1 MVPRRIGAQRAEG
14 RLTAWYIYRGGDEK
28 GDLHARFDHDAAPLA
43 GRPEFEIQVGLAVPL
58 LDPGADGLP
67 REGELDALDAIERIV
82 VEEAGDRAVL
92 VGVIST
98 GGVREFVLYTGDG
111 QWLEEFQRSVSAAV
125 ETHEIQMMARRD
137 PAWLVYRAFVKT

>member
-1 MVPRRIGAQRAEG
+1 M
-14 RLTAWYIYRGGDEK
+14 TAWYIYRGGDAHGE
-28 GDLHARFDHDAAPLA
+28 LHARFDHDARSLA

-58 LDPGADGLP
+58 LEPGPDGLP
-67 REGELDALDAIERIV
+67 LEHELPDLDAIERV
-82 VEEAGDRAVL
+82 VVQEAGDRAVL

-111 QWLEEFQRSVSAAV
+111 QWLEEFQGAVSAAV

-137 PAWLVYRAFVKT
+137 PEWLVYHAFVKP

>member
-1 MVPRRIGAQRAEG
+1 
-14 RLTAWYIYRGGDEK
+14 LTAWYIYRGGDAK

-43 GRPEFEIQVGLAVPL
+43 GRPEYEIQIGLAVPL
-58 LDPGADGLP
+58 LDPGPDGLP
-67 REGELDALDAIERIV
+67 QEDELPALDAIERVV

-111 QWLEEFQRSVSAAV
+111 QWLEEFQGAISAAIG
-125 ETHEIQMMARRD
+125 THEIQMMARRD
-137 PAWLVYRAFVKT
+137 PEWRVYRAFVKT

>member
-14 RLTAWYIYRGGDEK
+14 RLTAWYTYRGGDAK
-28 GDLHARFDHDAAPLA
+28 GELHARFDHDAARLS
-43 GRPEFEIQVGLAVPL
+43 GRPEYEIQVGLAVPL
-58 LDPGADGLP
+58 LDPGPDGLP
-67 REGELDALDAIERIV
+67 LEAELPALDAIERVI

-111 QWLEEFQRSVSAAV
+111 QWLEEFQGAVSAAV

-137 PAWLVYRAFVKT
+137 PEWLVYRAFVKI

>member
-1 MVPRRIGAQRAEG
+1 
-14 RLTAWYIYRGGDEK
+14 LTAWYIYRGGDAK
-28 GDLHARFDHDAAPLA
+28 GELHARFDHDAAPLA
-43 GRPEFEIQVGLAVPL
+43 GRPEYEIQVGLAVPL
-58 LDPGADGLP
+58 LDPGPDGLP
-67 REGELDALDAIERIV
+67 LDDELPALDAIERVV

-111 QWLEEFQRSVSAAV
+111 QWLEEFQGSVSAAV

-137 PAWLVYRAFVKT
+137 PEWLVYRAFVKT

>member
-1 MVPRRIGAQRAEG
+1 
-14 RLTAWYIYRGGDEK
+14 LTAWYIYRGGDAK
-28 GDLHARFDHDAAPLA
+28 GELHARFDHDARPLVGLRA
-43 GRPEFEIQVGLAVPL
+43 YEIQVGLAVPL
-58 LDPGADGLP
+58 LDPGPDGLP
-67 REGELDALDAIERIV
+67 SEEELPALDAIERVV

-111 QWLEEFQRSVSAAV
+111 QWLEEFQAAVSGAV

-137 PAWLVYRAFVKT
+137 PEWLVYRAFVKT